1 MAMQNVCGGSCT
13 PEIQTMYFQNH
24 PANEGTGQNLPANEA
39 TCHPL
44 VNVNKPEKIMA
55 FRKRRHCRSMVH
67 YGPYALEMTNLNAVA
82 SNLLM
87 TRFKS

>member
-1 MAMQNVCGGSCT
+1 MAMQNVCGGSRT

-44 VNVNKPEKIMA
+44 VNVNKPEKI
-55 FRKRRHCRSMVH
+55 SI
-67 YGPYALEMTNLNAVA
+67 
-82 SNLLM
+82 SNQEQM
-87 TRFKS
+87 KMKFSYKDN